1 MAFPALLRS
10 NLIQVDAA
18 QAGISQLRSVPGA
31 VSRAAMPEGAH
42 LSLAAPHQVFHLALF
57 DVVGLRLSDH
67 ARPVGWRFIV
77 VDKSRAVGAV
87 EVREDDGDAA
97 GYVFSHFNSGQ
108 FVDSTVEAFAR
119 LEELG
124 REPHD
129 IRLLEVPA
137 LYVQALWL
145 HGSTDE
151 YMPLRPAPS
160 PLEPYRIYSADEFWR
175 HLAPLAATR
184 ADGPARAP

>member
-1 MAFPALLRS
+1 MTVLASAPPIAA
-10 NLIQVDAA
+10 VDAA
-18 QAGISQLRSVPGA
+18 QAAISQLRSVPGA
-31 VSRAAMPEGAH
+31 VSRAAIPEGAR
-42 LSLAAPHQVFHLALF
+42 LSLAAPHQVVQLALF
-57 DVVGLRLSDH
+57 DVAGLRLSDS

-77 VDKSRAVGAV
+77 VDESRAVGAV
-87 EVREDDGDAA
+87 EVREDEGDTA

-108 FVDSTVEAFAR
+108 FVNSTVEAFAR

-129 IRLLEVPA
+129 VRLLDVPA

-145 HGSTDE
+145 HGTADE
-151 YMPLRPAPS
+151 YMPLRPAPD
-160 PLEPYRIYSADEFWR
+160 PLEPYRIYSADEFSR

-184 ADGPARAP
+184 ATGPALAP